1 MNTNEEEHRQTGAD
15 DSSSNLETRCRLNK
29 GVLLSRIHD
38 RIVTK
43 SHEKELSCHE
53 ETEKAWIHWIRSGSM
68 EDISKALRKSCVVSD
83 LQELEGR
90 QCDNDHPGPEA
101 NNIAKQMSTTCL
113 GRKRPPSY
121 LDTDPN
127 LSPFPSTVTRQ
138 RFGKTLPIVPR
149 KVCIA
154 EMSSLDA
161 KGPAN

>member
-1 MNTNEEEHRQTGAD
+1 MNTNEEEHRRTGA

-38 RIVTK
+38 RIVTE
-43 SHEKELSCHE
+43 SHGEESSCHG
-53 ETEKAWIHWIRSGSM
+53 ETEKALVHWIRSGSM
-68 EDISKALRKSCVVSD
+68 ENISKALAKSCVVSD

-90 QCDNDHPGPEA
+90 QCDIDYPELET
-101 NNIAKQMSTTCL
+101 NNIAKQMPTTCL

-121 LDTDPN
+121 VDTDPN

-149 KVCIA
+149 KICIA
-154 EMSSLDA
+154 EISSFDA
-161 KGPAN
+161 KGPTN